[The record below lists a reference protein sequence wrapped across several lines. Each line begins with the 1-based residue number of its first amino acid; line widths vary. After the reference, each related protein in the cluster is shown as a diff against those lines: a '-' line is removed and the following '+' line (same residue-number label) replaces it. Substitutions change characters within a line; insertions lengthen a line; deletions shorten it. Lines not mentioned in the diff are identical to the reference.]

1 MRDSSANVL
10 SLRLFG
16 SHARGEADEGSD
28 IDVLLVLDDATAGPP
43 LMDLPGK
50 PDISIYSRD
59 KLEQMFREGHLFAW
73 HLFLESIPYCS
84 TRSEAWFRSL
94 GKPAEYR
101 EAQQDIAQFMGILE
115 EALAGMASEDCY
127 VFEAGVAH
135 LAMRNLGMILGY
147 IHRGT
152 PNFCR
157 YAALQLPKEIAP
169 EISHREYEMLLSCR
183 RASVRGDVAVEL
195 PSFEQIQQISLPLKI
210 WLKQLRKS

>member
-1 MRDSSANVL
+1 MHDSSANVL

-28 IDVLLVLDDATAGPP
+28 IDVLLVLDDGTVGPP

-59 KLEQMFREGHLFAW
+59 KLEQMFRDGHLFAW

-127 VFEAGVAH
+127 VFEAGIAH
-135 LAMRNLGMILGY
+135 LAMRNLGMILSY
-147 IHRGT
+147 VHRGV
-152 PNFCR
+152 PNFSR
-157 YAALQLPKEIAP
+157 YSALQLPKEIAP
-169 EISHREYEMLLSCR
+169 SISSREYEMLLACR
-183 RASVRGDVAVEL
+183 RASTRGDIAVEL
-195 PSFEQIQQISLPLKI
+195 PACEQVRQISLPLKT
-210 WLKQLRKS
+210 WLNQLNKS